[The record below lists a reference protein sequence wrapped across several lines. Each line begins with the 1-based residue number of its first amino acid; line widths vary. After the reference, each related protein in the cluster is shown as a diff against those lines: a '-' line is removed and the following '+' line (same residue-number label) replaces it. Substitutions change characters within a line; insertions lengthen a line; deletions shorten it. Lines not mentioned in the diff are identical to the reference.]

1 MTDAEIEA
9 LAKARGLE
17 RAWRDHPA
25 DVREAVAQAARL
37 RTAFARPTDPAAEPM
52 PAQSVPAQP
61 RPMP

>member
-25 DVREAVAQAARL
+25 DVREAVIQAARIGA
-37 RTAFARPTDPAAEPM
+37 AFTRPADPAAEPM
-52 PAQSVPAQP
+52 PAHAVRQS
-61 RPMP
+61 

>member
-25 DVREAVAQAARL
+25 DVREAVAHAARL
-37 RTAFARPTDPAAEPM
+37 AAAFPRPADPAAEPI
-52 PAQSVPAQP
+52 PAHAVPRA
-61 RPMP
+61 